1 MSVVTPL
8 QVEARLKDLSKL
20 IDEAHDDLVK
30 AESLYHLH
38 KANYEIEMARSRM
51 LYSMKSAPSGK
62 NYTVGEREDMAILE
76 NDNLHRQVAEDEA
89 IVKANRANVARLRV
103 QVDIARSIG
112 TSVRTGLDA
121 S

>member
-1 MSVVTPL
+1 MSVVTPV

-20 IDEAHDDLVK
+20 IDEAHDDLVDT
-30 AESLYHLH
+30 ESLYQQH
-38 KANYEIEMARSRM
+38 KADYEISMARTRLELSQ
-51 LYSMKSAPSGK
+51 KSSPTGK
-62 NYTVGEREDMAILE
+62 NYTVGEREDMALVQNAE
-76 NDNLHRQVAEDEA
+76 LHKIVAMDEA

-112 TSVRTGLDA
+112 TSVRTGMDA

>member
-30 AESLYHLH
+30 AESAYHQH
-38 KANYEIEMARSRM
+38 RAEYEIAMASTRLS
-51 LYSMKSAPSGK
+51 LASKSSPTGK

-76 NDNLHRQVAEDEA
+76 NKEAHRVVAGDEA

-112 TSVRTGLDA
+112 TSVRTGMDA